1 MGIHPLFVAFA
12 SICFSVLAQFFLKVG
27 SGRAAAIVTD
37 SGSPSLLRLL
47 VTSLFQ
53 PAVIAGFVLY
63 GAGAVLWLYV
73 LARWDV
79 SKAYPLVGFGFV
91 LTLIFGAVCFGERV
105 TWERVAGCL
114 LICAGLV
121 LVVRS

>member
-1 MGIHPLFVAFA
+1 V
-12 SICFSVLAQFFLKVG
+12 SITLSVLAQFSMKFG
-27 SGRAAAIVTD
+27 SGRAAAIAMESAST
-37 SGSPSLLRLL
+37 SFLRLL
-47 VTSLFQ
+47 ALSMLQ

-91 LTLIFGAVCFGERV
+91 LTLIVGAACFGERV
-105 TWERVAGCL
+105 TWERIAGCL